1 MYVWDRTVASG
12 VREER
17 EKGETTAPESL
28 EQLFWN
34 SRHCT
39 LASGNCRPEDGKHD
53 LAIFTLFLWVI
64 LRLHFPTVYTVDR
77 MPSGPVLTEIQ
88 AIWHTFASNS
98 ICQAWMLYDC
108 PSVGTT
114 VQYSHMAVTRQISYS
129 RVFAQGKGY
138 VGNLQGKYSAG
149 NQSSGVLIIRS
160 FPAQVLCNS
169 LDPLSP
175 CELMQ
180 WAAIWPCCF
189 CSTAKMKSPLE
200 IEYIIFHWPK
210 KPHWIYSSWL

>member
-1 MYVWDRTVASG
+1 MLCMSETGQWQAGSG
-12 VREER
+12 KKDK
-17 EKGETTAPESL
+17 KGETTAPESL

-138 VGNLQGKYSAG
+138 IGNLQGKYNAE

-160 FPAQVLCNS
+160 FLAQVLCNIAWI
-169 LDPLSP
+169 P
-175 CELMQ
+175 CYLVNSCNGQ
-180 WAAIWPCCF
+180 QSGPAVSVAPRRW
-189 CSTAKMKSPLE
+189 KVL
-200 IEYIIFHWPK
+200 
-210 KPHWIYSSWL
+210 